1 MVSRGETVEE
11 GTLVLLII
19 WVVNIKVGVEEGIW
33 ILFTICLIC
42 LRQSV
47 SLNMK
52 LITSWQD

>member
-1 MVSRGETVEE
+1 MEE